1 MFVVSY
7 PLFIQPNVSFSRNL
21 LFPAHCNPS
30 DPESLHILTTAYH
43 TLLSAV
49 LSTWSPEPG
58 LSVQAFADFVRDVL
72 NSLPSSSSSSS
83 TAAVFGDYLIDI
95 IWTIDAQ
102 LDEVLGELRAQTQEN
117 ATPKVKEAAE
127 GDKEKLQATVRKL
140 LVRAYLVTLLA
151 CSSFPGI
158 WHSQRHVL
166 PGKIRHYRSRE
177 CRVDWR
183 QNYD

>member
-7 PLFIQPNVSFSRNL
+7 PLFIQLDISFSRNL

-30 DPESLHILTTAYH
+30 DPESLQILTTAYH

-49 LSTWSPEPG
+49 LTTWSPEPG

-83 TAAVFGDYLIDI
+83 TAAIFGEHLIDI

-117 ATPKVKEAAE
+117 ANPKVKEAAE

-140 LVRAYLVTLLA
+140 LVRA
-151 CSSFPGI
+151 
-158 WHSQRHVL
+158 
-166 PGKIRHYRSRE
+166 
-177 CRVDWR
+177 
-183 QNYD
+183 